1 MTESRSLTQLGNN
14 KQVSRKK
21 TLFVKRKELKSYEK
35 ENVETCDFCG
45 AEVSDELLGV
55 SPEND
60 NVLICEECVEKAR
73 KMLQDAKGDN
83 VGVSVFGIKYD
94 GNSKAST
101 IDVTLDL
108 TLWCSPTFDNM
119 KLVEKLG
126 RNINDMKL

>member
-1 MTESRSLTQLGNN
+1 M
-14 KQVSRKK
+14 K
-21 TLFVKRKELKSYEK
+21 K